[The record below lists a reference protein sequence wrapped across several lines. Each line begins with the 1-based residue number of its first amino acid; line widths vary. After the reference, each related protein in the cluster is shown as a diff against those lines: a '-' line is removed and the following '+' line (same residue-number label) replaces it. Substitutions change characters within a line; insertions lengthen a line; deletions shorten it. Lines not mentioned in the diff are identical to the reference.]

1 MARCWLPASVQ
12 EDKVNTRKPLGLGR
26 RGHLAEQEP
35 AGRNQNHSEGYT
47 EGREACIPHDAEMVL
62 GWKRFCWGSSS
73 TYLIHVFPT
82 QSWSRE
88 RQWTWNPPA
97 SGPEL
102 HSNKALFL
110 GLQLFLGSYCTYS
123 PIST

>member
-12 EDKVNTRKPLGLGR
+12 GDKVNTRKPLGLGR

-47 EGREACIPHDAEMVL
+47 EGREACIPHDAEMIL

-88 RQWTWNPPA
+88 RQ
-97 SGPEL
+97 
-102 HSNKALFL
+102 
-110 GLQLFLGSYCTYS
+110 
-123 PIST
+123 